1 MESVARAKGRQA
13 NVWAYIAGYGTTCDA
28 ADRIRPASDGKELAR
43 AIKMAL
49 EDAKANAEEISYI
62 SLDGLAVKEW
72 DDSEIAALKKVFGS
86 RLKDI
91 PASCPKSM
99 FGNLLGASGAV
110 DLITTILAMEHN
122 LIPPTLNLDEP
133 AGNTLDYVRGKARLC
148 EINKALII
156 SRGRGGI
163 NSALVVERA

>member
-1 MESVARAKGRQA
+1 
-13 NVWAYIAGYGTTCDA
+13 
-28 ADRIRPASDGKELAR
+28 
-43 AIKMAL
+43 
-49 EDAKANAEEISYI
+49 
-62 SLDGLAVKEW
+62 
-72 DDSEIAALKKVFGS
+72 
-86 RLKDI
+86 
-91 PASCPKSM
+91 
-99 FGNLLGASGAV
+99 
-110 DLITTILAMEHN
+110 MEHN